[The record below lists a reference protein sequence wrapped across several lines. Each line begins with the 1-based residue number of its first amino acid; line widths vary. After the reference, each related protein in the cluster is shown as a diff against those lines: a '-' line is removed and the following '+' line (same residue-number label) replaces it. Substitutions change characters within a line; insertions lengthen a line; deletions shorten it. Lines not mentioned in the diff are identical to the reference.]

1 MAVTVKSTTSYGS
14 RLGGAIKGIFTGIL
28 LILLGIG
35 LLWWNEGRTVK
46 RYKALKEG
54 AQNVISISADTVDPQ
69 NEGKLVH
76 LSAKAITQETLRD
89 AEFGIELPGALRL
102 IREVQMYQ
110 YQETS
115 ETTEEEKIGGSVETT
130 TTYDYEKI
138 WSSNP
143 IDSKDFQEPGHE
155 NPTLWLIKSRESL
168 PKTVKVGAFRLS
180 DTQIQALGQEKT
192 LEFATDYQVPQMPA
206 ELLAFYNTPT
216 TRNNEIYFSVKKQD
230 DTGNEATKAAENA
243 EAAENAKAT
252 EAIKA
257 TENAEAT
264 APQIGDLRVTFRL
277 VESHDIS
284 LVYVQKGDSFAP
296 YQAKTGTVALQFDGI
311 HTADQMFASAQSTNS
326 MIAWALRLL
335 GFFLIF
341 VGFQAIFR
349 PIQVLAS
356 VLPFLGRMVG
366 TGTGII
372 SFLLALPITL
382 IVIAVAWLFYR
393 PVLAVI
399 LLLATIAAIVALK
412 KAYAGLKSKANE
424 PPATE

>member
-1 MAVTVKSTTSYGS
+1 MAVTVKSTTGYGS
-14 RLGGAIKGIFTGIL
+14 RLGGAIKGVFTGIL

-54 AQNVISISADTVDPQ
+54 ANNVIPVSADAVDSQ
-69 NEGKLVH
+69 NEGKLIH
-76 LSAKAITQETLRD
+76 LSAKATTQETLRD
-89 AEFGIELPGALRL
+89 AEFAIELPGALRL
-102 IREVQMYQ
+102 VREVQMYQ
-110 YQETS
+110 WQETT

-130 TTYDYEKI
+130 TTYDYEKV

-143 IDSKDFQEPGHE
+143 IDSKDFQEPGHD
-155 NPTLWLIKSRESL
+155 NPTLWLIKSRKSL
-168 PKTVKVGAFRLS
+168 PKTVNVGAFRLTE
-180 DTQIQALGQEKT
+180 TQINALGQEKP
-192 LEFATDYQVPQMPA
+192 LALPAAYQVPTMPA
-206 ELLAFYNTPT
+206 ELLARYNAPT
-216 TRNNEIYFSVKKQD
+216 TSNNEIYFSVKTKDANAAQD
-230 DTGNEATKAAENA
+230 AGTAVETTDP
-243 EAAENAKAT
+243 
-252 EAIKA
+252 
-257 TENAEAT
+257 T
-264 APQIGDLRVTFRL
+264 APQIGDLKVTFRL

-311 HTADQMFASAQSTNS
+311 HTADEMFTTAQSTNS
-326 MIAWALRLL
+326 MIAWFLRLL

-341 VGFQAIFR
+341 AGFQAIFR

-372 SFLLALPITL
+372 SFLLALPISL
-382 IVIAVAWLFYR
+382 VVIAVAWLAYR

-399 LLLATIAAIVALK
+399 LIIATIAAIFGLK
-412 KAYAGLKSKANE
+412 KAYAGLKPKAN
-424 PPATE
+424 

>member
-1 MAVTVKSTTSYGS
+1 MAVTVKSTTGYGS
-14 RLGGAIKGIFTGIL
+14 RLGGAIKGVFTGIL

-54 AQNVISISADTVDPQ
+54 ANNVIPISADAVDSQ
-69 NEGKLVH
+69 NEGKLIH
-76 LSAKAITQETLRD
+76 LSAKATTQETLRD
-89 AEFGIELPGALRL
+89 AEFAIELPGALRL
-102 IREVQMYQ
+102 VREVQMYQ
-110 YQETS
+110 WQETT

-130 TTYDYEKI
+130 TTYDYEKV

-143 IDSKDFQEPGHE
+143 IDSKDFQEPGHD
-155 NPTLWLIKSRESL
+155 NPTLWLIKSRKSL
-168 PKTVKVGAFRLS
+168 PKTVNVGAFRLTE
-180 DTQIQALGQEKT
+180 TQINALGQEKP
-192 LEFATDYQVPQMPA
+192 LALPAAYQVPTMPA
-206 ELLAFYNTPT
+206 ELLARYNAPT
-216 TRNNEIYFSVKKQD
+216 TNNNEIYFSVK
-230 DTGNEATKAAENA
+230 TKDAAEDV
-243 EAAENAKAT
+243 T
-252 EAIKA
+252 EADA
-257 TENAEAT
+257 ST
-264 APQIGDLRVTFRL
+264 APQIGDLKVTFRL

-311 HTADQMFASAQSTNS
+311 HTADEMFATAQSTNS
-326 MIAWALRLL
+326 MIAWFLRLL

-341 VGFQAIFR
+341 AGFQAIFR

-372 SFLLALPITL
+372 SFLLALPISL
-382 IVIAVAWLFYR
+382 VVIAVAWLAYR

-399 LLLATIAAIVALK
+399 LIIATIAAIFGLK
-412 KAYAGLKSKANE
+412 KAYAGLKPKAN
-424 PPATE
+424 